1 MSDVRLHV
9 QGIGQ
14 ALVDEGALESST
26 GGRALEREA
35 LGGGGGQGSSDEG
48 EGEGRL
54 GDGSLLS
61 ARGIGPG
68 SRRAVERRLGV
79 AAGRAARAVAVGD
92 VHGRRGRGREE
103 GQRGGW

>member
-1 MSDVRLHV
+1 MSDVRLHI

-26 GGRALEREA
+26 GRRALEREA
-35 LGGGGGQGSSDEG
+35 LGGGGGQRGSDEG

-61 ARGIGPG
+61 TRGIGPG
-68 SRRAVERRLGV
+68 SRAVGRRLGV

-92 VHGRRGRGREE
+92 VHGRRSRGREE